1 MRLWTLHPRYL
12 DAAGLVAV
20 WREGLLARAV
30 LRGRTR
36 GYRHH
41 PQLRRF
47 RQSRAP
53 VASLNRYLMEI
64 YLEAQRRGYR
74 FDRRKIAG
82 PRRPLPMRETAGQLD
97 YEWKHLLR
105 KLRRRSPARYR
116 ELRRLRRP
124 EPHPLFRIIPGP
136 LREWE
141 RGATV

>member
-105 KLRRRSPARYR
+105 KLRRRSPGRYR